1 MESMVSIKELE
12 SAFRNSK
19 VLITGDTGFKGS
31 WLSLLLLR
39 FNANVY
45 GYSLDP
51 LRPNDNY
58 CTTHLQKHINH
69 VTGDIRNPETLKR
82 YFQEVR
88 PDFAFHLAAQP
99 LVLES
104 YRNPVYT
111 FETNLLGT
119 VNFLEALRITTDIK
133 AAVVITSDKCY
144 RNNEGLRG
152 YQEDDPM
159 GGDDPYS
166 ASKGCSELIANAYN
180 RSFFRN
186 SPCAFATARAGNV
199 IGGGD
204 WAENR
209 IVPDIFRAVQKKE
222 KIVLRNP
229 RSVRPWQFVLEP
241 LMGYLFLCHALSQ
254 RGKEMSGGWNFGP
267 ESGSE
272 RSVEDLTKAI
282 LGFFPGTEYEV
293 AEERE
298 KLHETGYLKLDITK
312 SKKHLGWQPVLSF
325 EEAVRFTVTGY
336 QDETESKDL
345 FTSRMKQIDEYLL
358 LSGNNHKH

>member
-1 MESMVSIKELE
+1 MENMVTIQELE
-12 SAFRNSK
+12 RTFSRKK

-39 FNANVY
+39 LNSNVY

-58 CTTHLQKHINH
+58 CTTHLHKHINH
-69 VTGDIRNPETLKR
+69 VTGDVRDRETLKR

-88 PDFAFHLAAQP
+88 PDFVFHLAAQP

-104 YRNPVYT
+104 YRNPAYT
-111 FETNLLGT
+111 FETNLMGT
-119 VNFLEALRITTDIK
+119 VNFLEALRNTTDIK

-166 ASKGCSELIANAYN
+166 ASKGCSELIANAYYH
-180 RSFFRN
+180 SFFRN
-186 SPCAFATARAGNV
+186 SPCALATARAGNV

-209 IVPDIFRAVQKKE
+209 IVPDIYRAVQNKE

-272 RSVEDLTKAI
+272 KSVEDLTRAI
-282 LGFFPGTEYEV
+282 LGYFPGSEFEV
-293 AEERE
+293 AEENE
-298 KLHETGYLKLDITK
+298 KFHEAGYLKLDI
-312 SKKHLGWQPVLSF
+312 SKAQKHLGWSPVLDF
-325 EEAVRFTVTGY
+325 GQAVRFTVRGY
-336 QDETESKDL
+336 KDETDSKHL
-345 FTSRMKQIDEYLL
+345 FSQRMQQIDEFLDIC
-358 LSGNNHKH
+358 NQKFK